1 MNKAARAA
9 STASTLSPPAQLHPV
24 TAAVLLDR
32 WLGVGL
38 GGGGQFKLIEDQE
51 GNRVWFSHLIG
62 SMKSA
67 AMVYLSADGKCGV
80 ICADTFSLPR
90 FHLSITA

>member
-1 MNKAARAA
+1 MNKAARAAA

-51 GNRVWFSHLIG
+51 GLVFPFDWFYEIFGH
-62 SMKSA
+62 
-67 AMVYLSADGKCGV
+67 GV
-80 ICADTFSLPR
+80 PFSR
-90 FHLSITA
+90 RQMRG